1 MKYLFI
7 IVCLLSTI
15 AVNAQVFNSS
25 AGGTINYSNSVY
37 TNFPINVTG
46 LNPSNINTST
56 FGLEAVVINIVHSNV
71 SDLRIK
77 LISPSGLTTNLSLNN
92 GGTGNNF
99 SNTFFTDTAI
109 TSITSGTAPFTGY
122 FAPEAP
128 LYTHNNG
135 QVGNGTWTLSVR
147 DGVQSNTGTVTA
159 WKLIFGNHPS
169 SPVHVDSTR
178 LPIVVINTNGQT
190 INQTAKITAD
200 MGIIYNGPGAM
211 NHIIDPFNHYN
222 GKIGIEVRGQTSA
235 SFPQLQYN
243 VETRNIDSSN
253 YNVSLLGMPIENDWV
268 LYAPYND
275 KSLMRNVITYKLGRD
290 MGHWAARTIYCEV
303 VLNGEYMGVYSF
315 MEKIKVDDNRVNIKK
330 LNTTSNTPDSISGGY
345 IIKIDKDAVHFSS
358 PIQPNNNQSN
368 QLIGYSYQY
377 PDLTD
382 ISAQQKT
389 YIQKF
394 ILDSFEQRLNSA
406 NFMDPILGYRSVTS
420 VKTFVD
426 YFIVNELSK
435 NVDGYRLSTYLHKD
449 RNGFGAQLKAGPLW
463 DFNIAWHNA
472 DYCGGDAYT
481 GWGYQFNNLCG
492 TSNQIVP
499 FWWDKL
505 MTDSVF
511 KNRLYCRWQEL
522 RASILDTTAFFSSID
537 SISGY
542 LSDAQVRHFT
552 KFPILGTYV
561 WPNPAPF
568 ATSFAQEVRY
578 MKNWIINRTNWLDA
592 NIQPVG
598 ICTTVGVDQISKIK
612 VQVYPNPFSDK
623 VSINIHF
630 RNPDVYKFELY
641 GIAGNKIKD
650 LQQNVFDS
658 DEYNLVFDFSGLQ
671 LSSGMYVLKVVG
683 NNTIQTI
690 KLAKQ

>member
-7 IVCLLSTI
+7 IVCFLSTI

-56 FGLEAVVINIVHSNV
+56 FGLEAVVINIVHPNV

-99 SNTFFTDTAI
+99 SNTFFTDTSI

-122 FAPEAP
+122 FAPESP

-135 QVGNGTWTLSVR
+135 QVGNGTWNLSVR
-147 DGVQSNTGTVTA
+147 DGVQSNSGSVTA
-159 WKLIFGNHPS
+159 WKLIFGTHPA
-169 SPVHVDSTR
+169 SPVNVDSTW

-222 GKIGIEVRGQTSA
+222 GQIGIEVRGQTSA

-243 VETRNIDSSN
+243 VETRNLDGSN
-253 YNVSLLGMPIENDWV
+253 NNVSLLGMPIENDWV

-303 VLNGEYMGVYSF
+303 ILNGEYMGVYSF
-315 MEKIKVDDNRVNIKK
+315 MEKIKVDDNRVNVKK
-330 LNTTSNTPDSISGGY
+330 LYATSNTPDSISGGY

-358 PIQPNNNQSN
+358 TLQPNNNQAN

-394 ILDSFEQRLNSA
+394 ILDSFEQRLNSV
-406 NFMDPILGYRSVTS
+406 NFQDPILGYRSVTS
-420 VKTFVD
+420 VKTFID

-472 DYCGGDAYT
+472 DYCGGDTYT
-481 GWGYQFNNLCG
+481 GWGYQFNNVCG

-522 RASILDTTAFFSSID
+522 RASILDTTVFFSTID

-542 LSDAQVRHFT
+542 LSDSQVRHFT

-568 ATSFAQEVRY
+568 ATSFAQEVRS
-578 MKNWIINRTNWLDA
+578 MKDWIINRTNWLDA

-598 ICTTVGVDQISKIK
+598 ICTTVGVEEISKTN
-612 VQVYPNPFSDK
+612 VQVYPNPFIDK
-623 VSINIHF
+623 VAVNIHF
-630 RNPDVYKFELY
+630 RTPDVYKFELY

-650 LQQNVFDS
+650 LQQNIFDS
-658 DEYNLVFDFSGLQ
+658 DEYNLVFDFASLN
-671 LSSGMYVLKVVG
+671 LSSGVYIMKVSN
-683 NNTIQTI
+683 NNTFQNI
-690 KLAKQ
+690 KLVKE